1 MARNGNLMDV
11 DLQEQVAALRKDLG
25 ALKRA
30 VARRG
35 SSFYENAGD
44 TVSDYFSELSERF
57 VPSMSGVRRQARYAG
72 RMAYDH
78 PAVVAT
84 VGLIVVGLVAS
95 LLLGGRFTTSE
106 PTREET
112 AGPSRRRGRSRST

>member
-1 MARNGNLMDV
+1 MADRGNLINV
-11 DLQEQVAALRKDLG
+11 DLEEQVAALRKDLG

-35 SSFYENAGD
+35 SSFYEDTGD
-44 TVSDYFSELSERF
+44 RVSDYLSELSERF
-57 VPSMSGVRRQARYAG
+57 VPSMPDVRRQARAAG

-84 VGLIVVGLVAS
+84 VGLVLAGLVAS
-95 LLLGGRFTTSE
+95 FLLSGGYSRE
-106 PTREET
+106 PDRGER
-112 AGPSRRRGRSRST
+112 ASRAPKRGRRQSA